1 MLDLRGT
8 GATVED
14 TAASTE
20 VAQETLQKRM
30 GIKPD
35 AVEIRD
41 PVNRIVLEQG
51 AQRVDCERI
60 ESLELGEEGDISI
73 QRVQRPAFV
82 FARMDQDGH
91 SAAERMVAEPFGWI
105 LEESAAHKRERPDE
119 SDPPRVW

>member
-1 MLDLRGT
+1 M
-8 GATVED
+8 
-14 TAASTE
+14 STE
-20 VAQETLQKRM
+20 LAQETLQKRM

-82 FARMDQDGH
+82 FARMDQDRH

-119 SDPPRVW
+119 PIPERVVQHSRAAA